1 MSKTTTRDRK
11 GNMPSS
17 VVRNLVALIAVFMVG
32 VYVLYFLAKYV
43 FGIDIFDFTSPRGK
57 LTGFGITGVFLYS
70 FYNVLNDPREIGAIA
85 VYNPNDKRFD
95 TATAPLVPSMI

>member
-1 MSKTTTRDRK
+1 
-11 GNMPSS
+11 MPSS

-70 FYNVLNDPREIGAIA
+70 FYNVLNEPGALREIGAIA